1 MLLSRAAVLT
11 VLTVSLGSAIALA
24 VSHPLLPQAV
34 AQNRDRPNRPHRGMS
49 RWIQQLNLSP
59 EQMQQMQAIRNQY
72 KDRMSQRAQAL
83 RQAQQQLQD
92 LMAGN
97 ASEDQI
103 LAQYNQVETLRQQLG
118 RVRFESMLRMRQV
131 LTPEQRRQFAERM
144 QNRRANLG
152 NRMGSR

>member
-1 MLLSRAAVLT
+1 MFLRRAAVLT

-24 VSHPLLPQAV
+24 VSHPLLPQVV
-34 AQNRDRPNRPHRGMS
+34 AQNTDRPNRPHRRMS

-72 KDRMSQRAQAL
+72 KDRMS
-83 RQAQQQLQD
+83 QAQQQLQD

-118 RVRFESMLRMRQV
+118 RVRFESMLKMRQV

-152 NRMGSR
+152 NRMRNQNNQ